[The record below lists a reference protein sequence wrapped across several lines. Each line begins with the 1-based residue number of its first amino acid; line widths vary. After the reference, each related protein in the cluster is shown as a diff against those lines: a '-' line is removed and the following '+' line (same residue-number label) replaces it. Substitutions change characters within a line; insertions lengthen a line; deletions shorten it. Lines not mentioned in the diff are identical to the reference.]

1 MQLDFSTAL
10 VSDSFLLGQEYDSSM
25 SQVLSFPASEEIK
38 FGQPVT
44 IDFDNG
50 TVAPLKVASKYHGI
64 ALRTNYQ
71 PAGSD
76 ITTAP
81 PTTVTNTI
89 GSYPK
94 GAMVSIMKVG
104 RIVVGYDNTSAV
116 GTPATTGGSNVWY
129 NVTTNATTFAFGR
142 ISIAATNPF
151 ATGDTQGTGVIIGYT
166 IAPAAGGLAVI
177 QIADADGNSPLTTLA

>member
-1 MQLDFSTAL
+1 MQTDFSTAL
-10 VSDSFLLGQEYDSSM
+10 VSDSFLLGQQYDSSM
-25 SQVLSFPASEEIK
+25 SQVLSYTASEEIK

-44 IDFDNG
+44 IDFDKG
-50 TVAPLKVASKYHGI
+50 TVAPLKASGTFHGI

-71 PAGSD
+71 VAGSD

-104 RIVVGYDNTSAV
+104 RIVVGFDNTNTV

-129 NVTTNATTFAFGR
+129 NVTANATTFAFGR

-151 ATGDTQGTGVIIGYT
+151 ATGATQGVGVIIGYT
-166 IAPAAGGLAVI
+166 IAPAVNGLVVI
-177 QIADADGNSPLTTLA
+177 QITDGGNTLA

>member
-10 VSDSFLLGQEYDSSM
+10 DSDSFLLGQQYDSSM
-25 SQVLSFPASEEIK
+25 SQVLSYTASEEIK

-44 IDFDNG
+44 IDFDKG
-50 TVAPLKVASKYHGI
+50 TVAPFKANSSYHGI

-76 ITTAP
+76 ISTAP

-94 GAMVSIMKVG
+94 GAMVSIMKTG
-104 RIVVGYDNTSAV
+104 RIVIGFDNTGAT
-116 GTPATTGGSNVWY
+116 GNPATTGGSKVWY
-129 NVTTNATTFAFGR
+129 NTKTDATSFAFGR
-142 ISIAATNPF
+142 ISIAGTDPF
-151 ATGDTQGTGVIIGYT
+151 ATGTTQGKGVIIGYT
-166 IAPAAGGLAVI
+166 VAPAAGGLAAI
-177 QIADADGNSPLTTLA
+177 QIADVDGTLA